1 MIGKEVKKL
10 TRNHVSDRINTRHT
24 RLEVFE
30 MMLYDEKKITKMV
43 EADSSLIFELIKD
56 GYFELVDKILSKK
69 KVSINTVDVAGNDVL
84 VRLLK
89 VKQYDLVLKY
99 MRRKEWNVNH
109 QNHDGN
115 TFAHI
120 LVTVNYVNV
129 IKIIKELKKNKDF
142 SPNIKNDKGQT
153 ILDKSINENYIYT
166 TIKILE
172 DNRFNNI
179 DISSFKK
186 LYNTYINSTYYGKYS
201 KLNNLEIIIDNLEK
215 KKGLVPS
222 IQKLIDLINEN
233 MELIKN
239 EILDNKT
246 TNLEVMIN
254 SFLSESNA

>member
-1 MIGKEVKKL
+1 MTK
-10 TRNHVSDRINTRHT
+10 NYVSARINTRHME
-24 RLEVFE
+24 LEVFE

-43 EADSSLIFELIKD
+43 ETDPTLIFELMKE
-56 GYFELVDKILSKK
+56 GYFDLIDTILSKK
-69 KVSINTVDVAGNDVL
+69 KITINTVDAAGNDVV

-89 VKQYDLVLKY
+89 AKQYDLLLKY
-99 MRRKEWNVNH
+99 MRRKEWDINH

-120 LVTVNYVNV
+120 LATINYVNV

-142 SPNIKNDKGQT
+142 SPNIKNAKGQT

-186 LYNTYINSTYYGKYS
+186 LYNTYINNTYYGKYS

-215 KKGLVPS
+215 KEGLLPS
-222 IQKLIDLINEN
+222 IQKLIDLIKDN
-233 MELIKN
+233 MDLIKG

-254 SFLSESNA
+254 SFLSEANS